1 MAKQITSLGL
11 ILLRK
16 VKDVQVVR
24 APRLRL
30 SSEDNSTLT
39 GTAAILE
46 QFGKDF
52 SIPCLHNYDAP
63 FNKNDKKF
71 DINSARM
78 QYEFVKS
85 VELHRTEMLES
96 EKQMRSYEKKVR
108 CSRCR

>member
-16 VKDVQVVR
+16 VKNVQVVR

-46 QFGKDF
+46 QFGKDQSLAF
-52 SIPCLHNYDAP
+52 IITMPPLTRTTRNLTSIPPECNTNL
-63 FNKNDKKF
+63 
-71 DINSARM
+71 
-78 QYEFVKS
+78 
-85 VELHRTEMLES
+85 
-96 EKQMRSYEKKVR
+96 
-108 CSRCR
+108 